1 MTVKHRKVARPVVKK
16 AAKKT
21 TVARRAPGAPDG
33 RKRVLH
39 STAPLTADEILRALR
54 ISKAEVKATLEAIDS
69 AL

>member
-1 MTVKHRKVARPVVKK
+1 MTVKRRKAARPVVKK

-21 TVARRAPGAPDG
+21 TVARRAPGASDG

-39 STAPLTADEILRALR
+39 STAPLTAEEILQALR
-54 ISKAEVKATLEAIDS
+54 IPKADVRAALEAIDS